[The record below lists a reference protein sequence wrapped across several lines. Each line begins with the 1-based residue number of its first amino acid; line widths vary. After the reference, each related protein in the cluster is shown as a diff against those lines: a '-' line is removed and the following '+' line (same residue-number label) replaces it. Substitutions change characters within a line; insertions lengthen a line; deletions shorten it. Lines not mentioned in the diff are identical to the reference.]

1 MLIEVRGS
9 EAMLDEIRLFFEDE
23 LQKAGYAA
31 GPRLG
36 SMDAGI
42 LLSFVKGDAIV
53 SMQVTE
59 ESESGVTTLRI
70 ESEQEISELYLLWD
84 SALIR
89 YGKELMSILIEFAS
103 DRTKVEQGLK

>member
-9 EAMLDEIRLFFEDE
+9 EEMLDEIRLFFEDE
-23 LQKAGYAA
+23 LQKTGYGT

-59 ESESGVTTLRI
+59 ESEAGVTTLRI
-70 ESEQEISELYLLWD
+70 EAEHEIPELHELWD

-89 YGKELMSILIEFAS
+89 YGKKVMSTLIDFAS
-103 DRTKVEQGLK
+103 EKTRVEQGFK

>member
-9 EAMLDEIRLFFEDE
+9 EAMLHEIRLFFEDE

-36 SMDAGI
+36 SMGAGI
-42 LLSFVKGDAIV
+42 LLSFVKVDAIV

-89 YGKELMSILIEFAS
+89 YGKGLMSILIEFAS
-103 DRTKVEQGLK
+103 DKTKVQEGLK